1 LPPPDDA
8 SLARSRALL
17 ERIRAAIAGAGGWIG
32 FERYVQLA
40 LYEPGLGYYNGEGEK
55 LGAAGDFVTAPE
67 LSDALGRAL
76 AAAWAPFLE
85 SLPSPAILELG
96 AGNGSLAAQML
107 DAFER
112 LGLKDIPYRILETSG

>member
-1 LPPPDDA
+1 
-8 SLARSRALL
+8 
-17 ERIRAAIAGAGGWIG
+17 
-32 FERYVQLA
+32 
-40 LYEPGLGYYNGEGEK
+40 GEGEK

-112 LGLKDIPYRILETSG
+112 LGLKDIPYRILETSGTLRQRQQAALAGRAGQVEWLDRLPDAPFDGL